1 MPRAPASEDDEMRDL
16 SCDQSVDL
24 LDMYVEGTLSPEMRA
39 DMQRHL
45 GGCADCLAL
54 AEQYERLPR
63 TEEVEQRLRATVA
76 AARRWRH

>member
-1 MPRAPASEDDEMRDL
+1 MRDL

-63 TEEVEQRLRATVA
+63 TVREATDFRMPEEVEQRLRATVA